1 MQTNLLNLGRFLLA
15 SLFLVSGVRDIM
27 GWGGVIGFMQS
38 KGLPAAE
45 ILLVATVVLKL
56 VGGLMLVFNRFAA
69 PAAILLAGFCLASA
83 VIFHNFW
90 AVDAAQYSNQ
100 LNHFMKNVSLA
111 GALLMAAA
119 MSQSN

>member
-1 MQTNLLNLGRFLLA
+1 MQASLLNLGRFLLA

-27 GWGGVIGFMQS
+27 GWGGVVGFMQS
-38 KGLPAAE
+38 KGLPAVE
-45 ILLVATVVLKL
+45 LLLGATVALKL
-56 VGGLMLVFNRFAA
+56 VGGLMLVFNRYAA
-69 PAAILLAGFCLASA
+69 PAAILLAGFCLATA

-100 LNHFMKNVSLA
+100 LNHFMKNVALA

-119 MSQSN
+119 TSK